1 MHGSE
6 SLVVGCL
13 SVMAWNANVNM
24 RVHNHKLH
32 VHTSN
37 IIFLMKPGIKNT
49 RIPTQRP
56 SVAYTLT
63 YLVVWWRTCAAAEAH
78 QRPPCF
84 CVNRTPVNVFK
95 TNLETQQFP
104 QSPLQSCRRLASVV
118 PHKRAATTRCYLITL
133 AQFAWDTLA
142 KFDAKTFYVWH
153 NKCAWIWYPQYS

>member
-1 MHGSE
+1 MISA
-6 SLVVGCL
+6 
-13 SVMAWNANVNM
+13 MAWNAKVNM
-24 RVHNHKLH
+24 RGHNHNLHDCTCTYIKLL
-32 VHTSN
+32 SN
-37 IIFLMKPGIKNT
+37 ENRYKKYKNPYT
-49 RIPTQRP
+49 A
-56 SVAYTLT
+56 SVAHALT

-104 QSPLQSCRRLASVV
+104 QSPSICRRLASVV

-153 NKCAWIWYPQYS
+153 NECAWIWYPQYS